1 MNDFK
6 STCLETRKEILD
18 IFIKGGR
25 GHLPSAF
32 SLVEI
37 LVTLYYKKF
46 NITPKS
52 FDSIDRDRIIL
63 SKGHGCLALY
73 AILKD
78 LEFISK
84 EEYPKF
90 CKVGGI
96 LGGHPSRL
104 RVPGVEVSTGSLGHG
119 LSVGIG
125 MALSLKKNRSNKMV
139 AVVLGDGEC
148 NEGTIWEAALSAAK
162 NKLDNLIVLIDHNKY
177 QSYGSVEEVCSL
189 APFADKWK
197 SFGFNVHEVN
207 MVTEPETL
215 INHLETKGKKPTAII
230 CHTIKGQGHTLLEN
244 NLSWHHKSK
253 LNQDDIDELM
263 RGLK

>member
-1 MNDFK
+1 MSEFK
-6 STCLETRKEILD
+6 DICLSTRKEILD

-37 LVTLYYKKF
+37 LVTLYYRKF
-46 NITPKS
+46 NLSPES
-52 FDSIDRDRIIL
+52 FDSIDRDRVIL

-73 AILKD
+73 AVLQD
-78 LEFISK
+78 LGFISK

-125 MALSLKKNRSNKMV
+125 MALSLKKNKSEKMV

-148 NEGTIWEAALSAAK
+148 NEGTIWEAALSASK
-162 NKLDNLIVLIDHNKY
+162 NELDNLIVLIDHNKF
-177 QSYGSVEEVCSL
+177 QSYGAVDEVCSL

-197 SFGFNVHEVN
+197 SFGFNVHEID
-207 MVTEPETL
+207 MVEDSENL
-215 INHLETKGKKPTAII
+215 INLLETCDNKPTAII
-230 CHTIKGQGHTLLEN
+230 CHTIKGQGHTALEN

-253 LNQDDIDELM
+253 LNQEDIDELM
-263 RGLK
+263 GGLK